1 MLDALHRRLAAVG
14 IRTSTG
20 RDALLGAVVGVLTV
34 GVLLAVE
41 RIALTDLGIVVEGG
55 PDSLRFSAG
64 GRVAAIVLVVA
75 QAMALTLR
83 RRAPLL
89 ALALTVVGQVALVPV
104 LPAFVSFQAPAT
116 LVAAYSVGA
125 YAPRRTALWAAGAAA
140 GVQVL
145 LSFVLGG
152 PVPITSTGPA
162 PVAVQVWGGLAS
174 ALLTYVASALVGAY
188 VGTRREL
195 FAQLQGRVAQAE
207 RERDMLAAQAVL
219 EERGRM
225 ARELHDVAAHHLS
238 GIVVQAAAAER
249 LVDRDPERAKESMRW
264 IRTQGRETLDNLR
277 LVVGILRSSSQA
289 GPGEPG
295 EEAPAAPQPTLDDA
309 GELLDLARS
318 AGAEVRDDRRGE
330 PFGLS
335 PAVQLTVY
343 RVLQEALSNARR
355 HAPGR
360 AIEVVTDY
368 QQAALVLTVTNR
380 LPVAAIGAGGRAG
393 RSAGREV
400 DVREGPDPSVSGA
413 VSGRSTGAATVVQ
426 ATPGHGLIGM
436 TERATLVGGTLSAG
450 PVPGDGWRVRL
461 TVPRPAAAETAAPIP
476 TIPERSATS
485 TDEPGSA
492 VGQEAP

>member
-1 MLDALHRRLAAVG
+1 MLDTLHRRLAAVG

-20 RDALLGAVVGVLTV
+20 RDALLGVVVAVLTV
-34 GVLLAVE
+34 GFLLAVE
-41 RIALTDLGIVVEGG
+41 RVALTDLGIVVEGG
-55 PDSLRFSAG
+55 PDSLRFSTG

-125 YAPRRTALWAAGAAA
+125 YAPRRTALWAAAAAA

-318 AGAEVRDDRRGE
+318 AGAEVRDVRRGS

-380 LPVAAIGAGGRAG
+380 LPVAAISGGRTG
-393 RSAGREV
+393 RSAGR
-400 DVREGPDPSVSGA
+400 DLDARDGHGAPAAAA
-413 VSGRSTGAATVVQ
+413 VSDRSTSATAVAQAA
-426 ATPGHGLIGM
+426 PGHGLIGM
-436 TERATLVGGTLSAG
+436 TERATLVGGKLSAG
-450 PVPGDGWRVRL
+450 SVPGDGWRVRL
-461 TVPRPAAAETAAPIP
+461 SVPRPAAAEAAAPTP

-485 TDEPGSA
+485 SDEPGSA

>member
-1 MLDALHRRLAAVG
+1 M
-14 IRTSTG
+14 
-20 RDALLGAVVGVLTV
+20 
-34 GVLLAVE
+34 
-41 RIALTDLGIVVEGG
+41 
-55 PDSLRFSAG
+55 
-64 GRVAAIVLVVA
+64 
-75 QAMALTLR
+75 
-83 RRAPLL
+83 
-89 ALALTVVGQVALVPV
+89 
-104 LPAFVSFQAPAT
+104 
-116 LVAAYSVGA
+116 
-125 YAPRRTALWAAGAAA
+125 
-140 GVQVL
+140 
-145 LSFVLGG
+145 
-152 PVPITSTGPA
+152 
-162 PVAVQVWGGLAS
+162 
-174 ALLTYVASALVGAY
+174 
-188 VGTRREL
+188 
-195 FAQLQGRVAQAE
+195 
-207 RERDMLAAQAVL
+207 
-219 EERGRM
+219 
-225 ARELHDVAAHHLS
+225 
-238 GIVVQAAAAER
+238 
-249 LVDRDPERAKESMRW
+249 
-264 IRTQGRETLDNLR
+264 
-277 LVVGILRSSSQA
+277 
-289 GPGEPG
+289 
-295 EEAPAAPQPTLDDA
+295 
-309 GELLDLARS
+309 
-318 AGAEVRDDRRGE
+318 RDDRRGE